1 MILLW
6 ACAASEAERLLGA
19 HEAPSFDAARATCE
33 ELRGQR
39 RDNCLLAAMRDFDR
53 RERTDCA
60 LISEEVAR
68 GECLFAYAERVALDD
83 PAEAMSACAAT
94 PFSRECSYHLLRV
107 SARTVE
113 ERPVAEAAAAIEP
126 WRAVSAVKD
135 PDRLFWKAYFRERAA
150 RNMVIDPT
158 GCPGEP
164 CERGAREQIVGLLNA
179 RKSGNPA
186 LCAGPVPADPRWA
199 DTEQVRGWVSAW
211 SRNECAPPH
220 VSPPG

>member
-1 MILLW
+1 MILLLG
-6 ACAASEAERLLGA
+6 CVTSEAERLQGA
-19 HEAPSFDAARATCE
+19 HEAASFDSARATCE

-53 RERTDCA
+53 RERADCA
-60 LISEEVAR
+60 LIAEEVAR
-68 GECLFAYAERVALDD
+68 GECLFAYAERVALAD

-113 ERPVAEAAAAIEP
+113 ERPPAEAASAIDP
-126 WRAVSAVKD
+126 WRVVSAVKD

-150 RNMVIDPT
+150 RDMVIDPT

-164 CERGAREQIVGLLNA
+164 CERGAREEIVGLLNA
-179 RKSGNPA
+179 RKSGDA
-186 LCAGPVPADPRWA
+186 GVCAAPVAPDPRWA
-199 DTEQVRGWVSAW
+199 DTALVRSWVDTW
-211 SRNECAPPH
+211 SRNECARAR
-220 VSPPG
+220 